1 MLSLKYENFTYMEAF
16 VAHRSETEHVGL
28 WIYRGQIL
36 GGEKMMTD
44 KLDEGVV
51 GIISTIRTVRTY
63 ASQVVH
69 LFHFHNVENIL

>member
-1 MLSLKYENFTYMEAF
+1 
-16 VAHRSETEHVGL
+16 
-28 WIYRGQIL
+28 
-36 GGEKMMTD
+36 MMTD

-51 GIISTIRTVRTY
+51 GIIPVLYVQTLLVLRTY